1 MPDENRNRARE
12 IIETA
17 VRLFAVRGFDGV
29 SVRDICAELSV
40 NSSIVSYYF
49 GSKKGLYLAVL
60 KNQFTAY
67 GQVMESLAA
76 KTQEPREALS
86 TLIDLLREFSSANPH
101 FAALLA
107 RESGRPSPEFIQ
119 AAGEYEKRFGD
130 KLADIIRNGQ
140 RQGAFKRDLKLSALI
155 PAINTLLNGS
165 AAAGLSR
172 LSHSSFSENDYF
184 ETIKALILGG
194 LEADPAGGGR
204 GIGKQS
210 AKPRNTV
217 GR

>member
-86 TLIDLLREFSSANPH
+86 TLIDLLREFSSAIRGPCDP
-101 FAALLA
+101 
-107 RESGRPSPEFIQ
+107 RKRPPQPGI
-119 AAGEYEKRFGD
+119 
-130 KLADIIRNGQ
+130 
-140 RQGAFKRDLKLSALI
+140 
-155 PAINTLLNGS
+155 
-165 AAAGLSR
+165 
-172 LSHSSFSENDYF
+172 HS
-184 ETIKALILGG
+184 
-194 LEADPAGGGR
+194 GGR
-204 GIGKQS
+204 GI
-210 AKPRNTV
+210 
-217 GR
+217 